1 MKYPEPSPLRRR
13 GRLFSVSSL
22 LGNTFV
28 LVKDTSVSPSK
39 LFGSLLGNTFV
50 LVKDTS
56 VSPSKG
62 ILERI
67 KVEDAGEGD
76 GGHLRVEGISESD
89 SSVARNWIAV
99 RLSKGFVQS
108 VGIEEM
114 LSRNRGFNRS
124 SSLITPSFFNCVSNL
139 LWPGRD
145 GLPIDKTSGDDHKQK
160 FSPKEGGAKMS

>member
-1 MKYPEPSPLRRR
+1 MKYPEPFPLRRR

-22 LGNTFV
+22 LDNTFV
-28 LVKDTSVSPSK
+28 LIKDTDVFLGKPSC
-39 LFGSLLGNTFV
+39 SLLRDTFV
-50 LVKDTS
+50 PVKSTF
-56 VSPSKG
+56 VSLSKG

-145 GLPIDKTSGDDHKQK
+145 GLPVDKTSDDDHKQK
-160 FSPKEGGAKMS
+160 FSPKEGEAKMS